1 MVSAIRH
8 KTSELQIDLE
18 NEEIILLGHSSES
31 AGKLL
36 RGTVSLNLTEPM
48 KIKSVTLLFIGKM
61 KVSWS
66 EGKGLFMLLL
76 KEILSHCV
84 CMRSGIGHHQHYHK
98 QEKDIIEHRW
108 QFVPIMDQAHKKAYT
123 LGAGQHKW
131 DFELLLPGDLP
142 QSLQAEGGQVI
153 YRLKAVVER
162 TAFLQNIVKKQPVQI
177 VRCMLPSEFE
187 LIQTLEIHNTWA
199 EKMMYDILIPSK
211 VYARGQL
218 IPITFHI
225 TPIAT
230 KLRVRSLTGT
240 LKEYCT
246 YTANECSKT
255 DTRIIK
261 LQRVEDPFPANPPA
275 PSSSPISWT
284 KVLQLDIPPMSSQ
297 MAFCDADNE
306 MIRIRHKLKFIIC
319 LVNADGHL
327 SELRCSVPVLI
338 ISSISRQTE
347 LNTLP
352 AYDQSWRTV
361 LCMESPLATPQTE
374 YPPDMAT
381 LSSSSSTA
389 TTPAPTEAAAA
400 TASTEP
406 ISMATPITASGA
418 MAMPGETV
426 AASPS
431 SDPLWWHG
439 ANLSRVPSYRTAA
452 QQESAP
458 FSTSLPTYDQLSVSP
473 RHAAMF
479 EQLSITPS
487 NRQTPPP
494 AS

>member
-1 MVSAIRH
+1 MVSAMRH
-8 KTSELQIDLE
+8 KASELQIDLE
-18 NEEIILLGHSSES
+18 NEEIVLLGHSSES

-36 RGTVSLNLTEPM
+36 RGTVTLNLTEPM

-66 EGKGLFMLLL
+66 E
-76 KEILSHCV
+76 
-84 CMRSGIGHHQHYHK
+84 GIGHHQHYHK

-162 TAFLQNIVKKQPVQI
+162 TAFLQNIVKKQTVQI

-261 LQRVEDPFPANPPA
+261 LQRVEDPFPASPTG
-275 PSSSPISWT
+275 STSPISWT

-297 MAFCDADNE
+297 LAFCDADNE

-361 LCMESPLATPQTE
+361 LCMESP
-374 YPPDMAT
+374 MA
-381 LSSSSSTA
+381 SPRIEHPSAMAAAAAASSSSTTSTA
-389 TTPAPTEAAAA
+389 TATDATAPT
-400 TASTEP
+400 TSTEP
-406 ISMATPITASGA
+406 IAMATPTTASGA
-418 MAMPGETV
+418 MAMPSDTV
-426 AASPS
+426 AVSPTD
-431 SDPLWWHG
+431 DPLWWHG

-458 FSTSLPTYDQLSVSP
+458 FSTSLPSYDQLSVSP

>member
-1 MVSAIRH
+1 MVGRY
-8 KTSELQIDLE
+8 D
-18 NEEIILLGHSSES
+18 
-31 AGKLL
+31 
-36 RGTVSLNLTEPM
+36 
-48 KIKSVTLLFIGKM
+48 
-61 KVSWS
+61 
-66 EGKGLFMLLL
+66 LFMLLL
-76 KEILSHCV
+76 KEILSKMCEG
-84 CMRSGIGHHQHYHK
+84 SGIGHHQHYHK

-162 TAFLQNIVKKQPVQI
+162 TAFLQNIVKKRAVQI

-261 LQRVEDPFPANPPA
+261 LQRVEDPFPINPPTS
-275 PSSSPISWT
+275 PSPISWT

-297 MAFCDADNE
+297 LAFCDADNE

-338 ISSISRQTE
+338 ISSISQQTE

-361 LCMESPLATPQTE
+361 LCMESPMATPYTE
-374 YPPDMAT
+374 DPSVIT
-381 LSSSSSTA
+381 TSSFTA
-389 TTPAPTEAAAA
+389 ATEAAA
-400 TASTEP
+400 TSTSTEP
-406 ISMATPITASGA
+406 ISMATPINTSGA
-418 MAMPGETV
+418 LAMPSETV

-431 SDPLWWHG
+431 GDPLWWNG

-458 FSTSLPTYDQLSVSP
+458 FSTSLPSYDQLSVSP

-479 EQLSITPS
+479 DQLSITPS
-487 NRQTPPP
+487 NRHTPPP
-494 AS
+494 PSS

>member
-1 MVSAIRH
+1 
-8 KTSELQIDLE
+8 
-18 NEEIILLGHSSES
+18 
-31 AGKLL
+31 
-36 RGTVSLNLTEPM
+36 
-48 KIKSVTLLFIGKM
+48 
-61 KVSWS
+61 
-66 EGKGLFMLLL
+66 
-76 KEILSHCV
+76 
-84 CMRSGIGHHQHYHK
+84 
-98 QEKDIIEHRW
+98 
-108 QFVPIMDQAHKKAYT
+108 MDQAHKKAFT

-142 QSLQAEGGQVI
+142 QSLQAEGGQVT
-153 YRLKAVVER
+153 YRLKAIVER
-162 TAFLQNIVKKQPVQI
+162 TAFLQNIVKKQTVLI

-246 YTANECSKT
+246 YTANDCSKT

-261 LQRVEDPFPANPPA
+261 LQRAEDPFPTNQPNSSA
-275 PSSSPISWT
+275 PVSWS

-297 MAFCDADNE
+297 LAFCDADNE

-327 SELRCSVPVLI
+327 SELRCSVPVII
-338 ISSISRQTE
+338 ISSISQQTE

-352 AYDQSWRTV
+352 AYDQTWRTV
-361 LCMESPLATPQTE
+361 LCMESPMATPDIEDPPDLATTSTYTE
-374 YPPDMAT
+374 T
-381 LSSSSSTA
+381 TTTSSSTV
-389 TTPAPTEAAAA
+389 
-400 TASTEP
+400 P
-406 ISMATPITASGA
+406 ISMVTSGA
-418 MAMPGETV
+418 MAMPDDPV
-426 AASPS
+426 ATSPTG
-431 SDPLWWHG
+431 DPLWWNG

-458 FSTSLPTYDQLSVSP
+458 FSTSLPSYDQLSVSP

-479 EQLSITPS
+479 EQLSITPRPS
-487 NRQTPPP
+487 T
-494 AS
+494 

>member
-1 MVSAIRH
+1 
-8 KTSELQIDLE
+8 
-18 NEEIILLGHSSES
+18 
-31 AGKLL
+31 
-36 RGTVSLNLTEPM
+36 
-48 KIKSVTLLFIGKM
+48 
-61 KVSWS
+61 
-66 EGKGLFMLLL
+66 
-76 KEILSHCV
+76 
-84 CMRSGIGHHQHYHK
+84 
-98 QEKDIIEHRW
+98 
-108 QFVPIMDQAHKKAYT
+108 MDQAHKKAFT

-142 QSLQAEGGQVI
+142 QSLQAEGGQVT
-153 YRLKAVVER
+153 YRLKAMVER
-162 TAFLQNIVKKQPVQI
+162 TAFLQNIVKKQTVLI

-230 KLRVRSLTGT
+230 KLRVRSLTGS

-246 YTANECSKT
+246 YTANDCSKT

-261 LQRVEDPFPANPPA
+261 LQRAEDPFPTNQPNSSA
-275 PSSSPISWT
+275 PVSWS

-297 MAFCDADNE
+297 LAFCDADNE

-327 SELRCSVPVLI
+327 SELRCSVPVII
-338 ISSISRQTE
+338 ISSISQQTE

-352 AYDQSWRTV
+352 AYDQTWRTV
-361 LCMESPLATPQTE
+361 LCMESPMATPDIEDPPDLATTSTYTE
-374 YPPDMAT
+374 T
-381 LSSSSSTA
+381 TA
-389 TTPAPTEAAAA
+389 AS
-400 TASTEP
+400 ASTVP
-406 ISMATPITASGA
+406 ISMATSGA
-418 MAMPGETV
+418 MAIPDDPV
-426 AASPS
+426 ATSPTG
-431 SDPLWWHG
+431 DPLWWNG
-439 ANLSRVPSYRTAA
+439 ENLSRVPSYRTAA

-458 FSTSLPTYDQLSVSP
+458 FSTSLPSYDQLSVSP

-479 EQLSITPS
+479 EQLSITPT
-487 NRQTPPP
+487 QPPP
-494 AS
+494 PST